1 MMLRVEPGGLS
12 FPNEVVNFHNSVRVH
27 SALLVKVELDEDT
40 SLRKTDERRSIYLPV
55 RATKLLGIACV
66 KDVVSIHKTMN
77 GGFIGSWRQT
87 LSDSRLDIL
96 YLYEA
101 HAMNE

>member
-1 MMLRVEPGGLS
+1 MRIRPFQMPA
-12 FPNEVVNFHNSVRVH
+12 NEV
-27 SALLVKVELDEDT
+27 
-40 SLRKTDERRSIYLPV
+40 SINLPV
-55 RATKLLGIACV
+55 RATKHLRIPYIH
-66 KDVVSIHKTMN
+66 DVVCIHKTMN
-77 GGFIGSWRQT
+77 GGFVGSWCQT